1 MKRILYI
8 SFDGMTDPYGQS
20 QVINYL
26 IRLNKI
32 GYQFDILSLEKSE
45 KFKSQGPY
53 IKELL
58 SQNNIG
64 WHPKMYHNVPP
75 ILSKIYDKRNMISAA
90 EKLHKQNKYD
100 LIHARSYPAAEIAQ
114 TLKRKTGV
122 KFLFDMRGF
131 WPDEKADGNHWNQK
145 KWFWRQ
151 VYNFYKKKEKEFI
164 QESDHIISLTNA
176 GKEEMEKW
184 SFYTHVPIAVIPC
197 CADENYFLLTSKEK
211 KENARHKLSIDSQRF
226 VLSYLGSLGTWYMIN
241 EMLHFFSELKKK
253 SSNAIFLIITNS
265 DHQIILEKLESYGLK
280 QEDVKIETVS
290 FKQVAEI
297 MYASD
302 VSISFIKPVY
312 SKMSS
317 SPIKVGEVL
326 SMGIPMIANN
336 IGDSGTFIEKNKL
349 GVMLN
354 KIDHEEIEKALQ
366 RLDSVQSISPEYIRR
381 MAVEEYSVTKGAGL
395 YAEVYQK
402 LLG

>member
-1 MKRILYI
+1 
-8 SFDGMTDPYGQS
+8 MTDPYGQS

-26 IRLNKI
+26 IRLSRI
-32 GYQFDILSLEKSE
+32 GYQFDILSLEKPE
-45 KFKSQGPY
+45 KLKSQGSY

-58 SQNNIG
+58 SQYDIG
-64 WHPKMYHNVPP
+64 WHPQTYHNVPP
-75 ILSKIYDKRNMISAA
+75 ILSKIYDKENMISAA
-90 EKLHKQNKYD
+90 KRLHKRNKYD

-114 TLKRKTGV
+114 KLKKNTGV

-145 KWFWRQ
+145 KWFWRK
-151 VYNFYKKKEKEFI
+151 VYNFYKRKEKEFI
-164 QESDHIISLTNA
+164 QQADHIISLTRA
-176 GKEEMEKW
+176 GKTEIEAW
-184 SFYTHVPIAVIPC
+184 SFYNYVPIAVIPC

-211 KENARHKLSIDSQRF
+211 KENARHKLSIDNQRF
-226 VLSYLGSLGTWYMIN
+226 VLSYLGSLGTWYMID
-241 EMLHFFSELKKK
+241 EMLLFFSELKKK
-253 SSNAIFLIITNS
+253 NSNSFFLIITNS
-265 DHQIILEKLESYGLK
+265 DHQIIIEKLESYGLK
-280 QEDVKIETVS
+280 PEDVKTETVS

-302 VSISFIKPVY
+302 VSISFIKPAY

-317 SPIKVGEVL
+317 SPIKVGEIL

-349 GVMLN
+349 GIMLD
-354 KIDHEEIEKALQ
+354 KIDSEEIRKALQ
-366 RLDSVQSISPEYIRR
+366 KLDSVQNISPEYIRR
-381 MAVEEYSVTKGAGL
+381 IAVGEYSVTKGVDL
-395 YAEVYQK
+395 YSEVYQK